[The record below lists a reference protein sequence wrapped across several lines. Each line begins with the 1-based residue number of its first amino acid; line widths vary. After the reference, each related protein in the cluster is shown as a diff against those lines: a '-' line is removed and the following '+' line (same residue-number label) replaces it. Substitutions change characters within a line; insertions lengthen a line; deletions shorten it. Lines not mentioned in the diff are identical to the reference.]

1 MASNFRLVA
10 YLFSPVNKAK
20 IFFCSLQP
28 NYKINNINMNLL
40 SVEGL
45 SKSYGEKQLFKD
57 LSFGIAQGEKVAL
70 VARNGTG
77 KSTLLRILCSK
88 DTAEEGRVVFRKD
101 LRISFLDQN
110 PVFDEELSI
119 IDAVLLAEN
128 EITLAIKRY
137 EKIIDAQTDE
147 MDAQQSKELEQAMAQ
162 MDNTNAWAYEVRVK
176 QVLDKLGLIKL
187 NQQLKT
193 LSGGQ
198 KKRVALAKVLIEEP
212 DLLIMDEPTNH
223 LDVDM
228 IEWLEEYLENKDL
241 SLFLV
246 THDRYFLDNVCNKI
260 IELDNQKLF
269 TYQGNY
275 SYFLEKKSE
284 REFNA
289 AREVDKAQNLMRK
302 ELEWI
307 RRMPKARGT
316 KSKSRV
322 DAFYDLKEKA
332 TEKRQINDMELNV
345 KMSRIGGK
353 VIEMK
358 KVYKSYDDFKI
369 LKGFD
374 YTFKTGERIG
384 IVGKNGIGK
393 TTFLNLITGKE
404 EPDSGKINVGET
416 IVFGYY
422 SQAGLTLKEDKR
434 VIEVVKD
441 NIAEVIS
448 LGDGSKVSASQF
460 LTLFQFPPEM
470 QYTYVS
476 KLSGGEKRRLFLLTV
491 LVKNPNFLILDEP
504 TNDLDLLT
512 LQTLEEFLIH
522 FKGCLVVVS
531 HDRYFM
537 DKLVDHLFVF
547 EGDGEVKDFSGNY
560 REWREQ
566 VTEDELALKKK
577 QKQLLSDQKNEKN
590 VEESNSTPANQS
602 KLKKKSF
609 KEKYEFEQLQNEIAH
624 LEKEKQDLNEK
635 LAASKGSHDEII
647 DWSRRIG
654 EVISAIDEKELRWL
668 ALSEMPE

>member
-1 MASNFRLVA
+1 LPTF
-10 YLFSPVNKAK
+10 
-20 IFFCSLQP
+20 IP
-28 NYKINNINMNLL
+28 NYFMNLL
-40 SVEGL
+40 SIENL

-57 LSFGIAQGEKVAL
+57 LTFGISQGEKVAL

-77 KSTLLRILCSK
+77 KSTLLRILCNK
-88 DTAEEGRVVFRKD
+88 DNADSGRVVFRKD

-110 PVFDEELSI
+110 PEFNEELSI
-119 IDAVLLAEN
+119 IDAVLLSEN
-128 EITLAIKRY
+128 EITIAIKRY
-137 EKIIDAQTDE
+137 EKLIEEQTDE
-147 MDAQQSKELEQAMAQ
+147 ISAAQSKDLEEAIAM
-162 MDNTNAWAYEVRVK
+162 MDKTNAWAYEVRVK
-176 QVLDKLGLIKL
+176 QVLDKLGLVKL
-187 NQQLKT
+187 SQQLKT

-260 IELDNQKLF
+260 IELDQQKLY

-275 SYFLEKKSE
+275 SYFLEKKAE
-284 REFNA
+284 REFNS

-332 TEKRQINDMELNV
+332 TDRRQIAEMELNV

-358 KVYKSYDDFKI
+358 KVYKSYDDFNI

-404 EPDSGKINVGET
+404 LPDSGKINVGET

-512 LQTLEEFLIH
+512 LQTLEEFLLH

-547 EGDGEVKDFSGNY
+547 EGDGIVKDFTGNY
-560 REWREQ
+560 REWR
-566 VTEDELALKKK
+566 DEVVEEELQLKKK
-577 QKQLLSDQKNEKN
+577 QKQALVNQKNEKQDAVSITIN
-590 VEESNSTPANQS
+590 TTTEKGRKRT
-602 KLKKKSF
+602 F
-609 KEKYEFEQLQNEIAH
+609 KEKYEFEQLQKEIAT
-624 LEKEKQDLNEK
+624 LEKEKQDLDLK
-635 LAASKGSHDEII
+635 LASSAGSHEEILL
-647 DWSRRIG
+647 WSTRIG

-668 ALSEMPE
+668 ALSELIE

>member
-1 MASNFRLVA
+1 
-10 YLFSPVNKAK
+10 
-20 IFFCSLQP
+20 
-28 NYKINNINMNLL
+28 MNLL
-40 SVEGL
+40 SVENL
-45 SKSYGEKQLFKD
+45 NKSYGEKQLFKD
-57 LSFGIAQGEKVAL
+57 LTFGISLGEKVAL
-70 VARNGTG
+70 VARNGSG
-77 KSTLLRILCSK
+77 KSTLLRIMCNK
-88 DTAEEGRVVFRKD
+88 DTADSGKVVFRKD

-110 PVFDEELSI
+110 PEFNEELSI

-128 EITLAIKRY
+128 EITQAIKNY
-137 EKIIDAQTDE
+137 EKIIDIQINE
-147 MDAQQSKELEQAMAQ
+147 FSSQQSKDLENAISQ
-162 MDNTNAWAYEVRVK
+162 MDKTNAWEYEVRVK
-176 QVLDKLGLIKL
+176 QVLAKLGFKKL
-187 NQQLKT
+187 SLPVKK

-260 IELDNQKLF
+260 IELDNQALY

-322 DAFYDLKEKA
+322 DAFYDLKDKA
-332 TEKRQINDMELNV
+332 TEKRQNNDLELNV

-358 KVYKSYDDFKI
+358 KVYKSYDDLKI

-393 TTFLNLITGKE
+393 STFLNLITGKE

-422 SQAGLTLKEDKR
+422 SQSGIDLKDDKR

-441 NIAEVIS
+441 NIAEVIA
-448 LGDGSKVSASQF
+448 LADGSKVSASQF

-470 QYTYVS
+470 QYTFVS

-512 LQTLEEFLIH
+512 LQTLEEFLLH
-522 FKGCLVVVS
+522 FKGCLVIVS

-547 EGDGEVKDFSGNY
+547 EGDGVVKDFNGNY
-560 REWREQ
+560 QEWRAKN
-566 VTEDELALKKK
+566 LASEIAQKKK
-577 QKQLLSDQKNEKN
+577 EKQVLIAQKTEKETEYMQASNTQK
-590 VEESNSTPANQS
+590 VR
-602 KLKKKSF
+602 KKSF
-609 KEKYEFEQLQNEIAH
+609 KEKFEFEQLQAEIIKLEEEKLILDTKLNSGNGNHLEIA
-624 LEKEKQDLNEK
+624 EW
-635 LAASKGSHDEII
+635 SK
-647 DWSRRIG
+647 RIG
-654 EVISAIDEKELRWL
+654 EVITAINEKELRWL
-668 ALSEMPE
+668 TLSELPD

>member
-1 MASNFRLVA
+1 LPTF
-10 YLFSPVNKAK
+10 
-20 IFFCSLQP
+20 IP
-28 NYKINNINMNLL
+28 NYFMNLL
-40 SVEGL
+40 SIENL

-57 LSFGIAQGEKVAL
+57 LTFGISQGEKVAL

-77 KSTLLRILCSK
+77 KSTLLRILCNK
-88 DTAEEGRVVFRKD
+88 DNADSGRVVFRKD

-110 PVFDEELSI
+110 PEFNEELSI
-119 IDAVLLAEN
+119 IDAVLLSEN
-128 EITLAIKRY
+128 EITIAIKRY
-137 EKIIDAQTDE
+137 EKLIEEQTDE
-147 MDAQQSKELEQAMAQ
+147 ISAAQSKDLEEAIAM
-162 MDNTNAWAYEVRVK
+162 MDKTNAWAYEVRVK
-176 QVLDKLGLIKL
+176 QVLDKLGLVKL
-187 NQQLKT
+187 SQQLKT

-260 IELDNQKLF
+260 IELDQQKLY

-275 SYFLEKKSE
+275 SYFLEKKAE
-284 REFNA
+284 REFNS

-332 TEKRQINDMELNV
+332 TDKRQIAEMELNV

-358 KVYKSYDDFKI
+358 KVYKSYDDFNI

-393 TTFLNLITGKE
+393 TTFLNLITGME
-404 EPDSGKINVGET
+404 LPDSGKINVGET

-512 LQTLEEFLIH
+512 LQTLEEFLLH

-547 EGDGEVKDFSGNY
+547 EGDGIVKDFTGNY
-560 REWREQ
+560 REWR
-566 VTEDELALKKK
+566 DEVIEEELQLKKK
-577 QKQLLSDQKNEKN
+577 QKQALVNQKNEKQ
-590 VEESNSTPANQS
+590 ETATSTINTTTE
-602 KLKKKSF
+602 KGRKRTF
-609 KEKYEFEQLQNEIAH
+609 KEKYEFEQLQKEIAS
-624 LEKEKQDLNEK
+624 LEKEKQELDLK
-635 LAASKGSHDEII
+635 LASSAGSHDEILL
-647 DWSRRIG
+647 WSTRIG

-668 ALSEMPE
+668 ALSELIE

>member
-1 MASNFRLVA
+1 MTYLLSSA
-10 YLFSPVNKAK
+10 YEAMN
-20 IFFCSLQP
+20 FFCSLHP
-28 NYKINNINMNLL
+28 NFKINFKKMNLL

-57 LSFGIAQGEKVAL
+57 LTFGIAQGEKVAL

-88 DTAEEGRVVFRKD
+88 DTADIGRVVFRKD

-110 PVFDEELSI
+110 PSFNEELSI

-147 MDAQQSKELEQAMAQ
+147 MDAHQSKELEQAMAQ
-162 MDNTNAWAYEVRVK
+162 MDKTNAWAYEVRVK

-228 IEWLEEYLENKDL
+228 IEWLEEYLESKDL

-307 RRMPKARGT
+307 RKMPKARGT

-358 KVYKSYDDFKI
+358 KVYKSYDVFKI

-422 SQAGLTLKEDKR
+422 SQAGLSLKEDKR

-566 VTEDELALKKK
+566 VTEDELVLKKK
-577 QKQLLSDQKNEKN
+577 QKQLLSDQKNEKIT
-590 VEESNSTPANQS
+590 EESNSSNANQP

-609 KEKYEFEQLQNEIAH
+609 KEKYEFEQLQKEIAN

-635 LAASKGSHDEII
+635 LAASKGSHDEIMT
-647 DWSRRIG
+647 WSQRIG
-654 EVISAIDEKELRWL
+654 ELISTIDEKELRWL

>member
-1 MASNFRLVA
+1 
-10 YLFSPVNKAK
+10 
-20 IFFCSLQP
+20 
-28 NYKINNINMNLL
+28 MNLL
-40 SVEGL
+40 SVENL
-45 SKSYGEKQLFKD
+45 SKSYGEKQLFED
-57 LSFGIAQGEKVAL
+57 LSFGISQGEKVAL

-77 KSTLLRILCSK
+77 KSTLLRILSGK
-88 DTAEEGRVVFRKD
+88 DTADAGNVVFRKD

-110 PVFDEELSI
+110 PEFNEELSI
-119 IDAVLLAEN
+119 IDAVLFAEN
-128 EITLAIKRY
+128 EITMAIKNY
-137 EKIIDAQTDE
+137 EKIIELQSNEMSLAQ
-147 MDAQQSKELEQAMAQ
+147 SNELEMAIAQ
-162 MDNTNAWAYEVRVK
+162 MDKTNAWAYEVRVK
-176 QVLDKLGLIKL
+176 QVLAKLGLTKISQPINK
-187 NQQLKT
+187 

-228 IEWLEEYLENKDL
+228 IEWLEDYLDNKDL

-260 IELDNQKLF
+260 IELDNQTLY

-275 SYFLEKKSE
+275 SYFLEKKAE

-289 AREVDKAQNLMRK
+289 SREIDKAQNLMRK
-302 ELEWI
+302 ELDWI

-316 KSKSRV
+316 KSKSRI
-322 DAFYDLKEKA
+322 DAFYDLKDKA
-332 TEKRQINDMELNV
+332 TEKRQNSDLELNV

-358 KVYKSYDDFKI
+358 KVYKSYDDLKI

-422 SQAGLTLKEDKR
+422 SQSGIDLKGDKR

-448 LGDGSKVSASQF
+448 LADGSKVSASQF

-512 LQTLEEFLIH
+512 LQTLEEFLLH
-522 FKGCLVVVS
+522 FKGCLVIVS

-547 EGDGEVKDFSGNY
+547 EGDGIVKDFSGNY
-560 REWREQ
+560 HEWRLNAIQNEIELKRKEKQ
-566 VTEDELALKKK
+566 ALTE
-577 QKQLLSDQKNEKN
+577 QKNSKEKGAIQTDGN
-590 VEESNSTPANQS
+590 DKV
-602 KLKKKSF
+602 KKKSF
-609 KEKYEFEQLQNEIAH
+609 KEKFEFENLQKEIEE
-624 LEKEKQDLNEK
+624 LEKEKIALEEK
-635 LAASKGSHDEII
+635 LNDGIGNHQEILT
-647 DWSRRIG
+647 WSNRIG
-654 EVISAIDEKELRWL
+654 DLVNLINEKELRWL
-668 ALSEMPE
+668 TLSELPD

>member
-1 MASNFRLVA
+1 
-10 YLFSPVNKAK
+10 
-20 IFFCSLQP
+20 
-28 NYKINNINMNLL
+28 MNLL

-404 EPDSGKINVGET
+404 DPDSGKINVGET

-566 VTEDELALKKK
+566 VTEYELALKKK

-590 VEESNSTPANQS
+590 VEEINSTPANQS

>member
-1 MASNFRLVA
+1 
-10 YLFSPVNKAK
+10 
-20 IFFCSLQP
+20 
-28 NYKINNINMNLL
+28 MNLL
-40 SVEGL
+40 SIENL
-45 SKSYGEKQLFKD
+45 SKSYGEKQLFQN
-57 LSFGIAQGEKVAL
+57 LTFGINQGEKVAL
-70 VARNGTG
+70 VARNGSG
-77 KSTLLRILCSK
+77 KSTLLRIITGT
-88 DTAEEGRVVFRKD
+88 DTSDDGKVIFRRD
-101 LRISFLDQN
+101 LRVSFLDQN
-110 PVFDEELSI
+110 PSFNEELSI
-119 IDAVLLAEN
+119 IDTVLMAEN
-128 EITLAIKRY
+128 EITKAIKQY
-137 EKIIDAQTDE
+137 EKIIDIPTDE
-147 MDAQQSKELEQAMAQ
+147 LNSKQAEELEQALAQ
-162 MDNTNAWAYEVRVK
+162 MDKTNAWAYEIRVK
-176 QVLDKLGLIKL
+176 QVLAKLGLVKITMPVK
-187 NQQLKT
+187 K

-241 SLFLV
+241 SLLLV

-260 IELDNQKLF
+260 IELDQQTLY

-289 AREVDKAQNLMRK
+289 AREIDKAKNLMRK

-316 KSKSRV
+316 KSKSRI
-322 DAFYDLKEKA
+322 DAFYDLKDKA
-332 TEKRQINDMELNV
+332 TDKKQHADLELNV

-358 KVYKSYDDFKI
+358 KVYKAYDDLKI
-369 LKGFD
+369 LNGFD

-393 TTFLNLITGKE
+393 STFLNLISGKE
-404 EPDSGKINVGET
+404 QPDSGKINVGET

-422 SQAGLTLKEDKR
+422 SQAGIELKEDKR
-434 VIEVVKD
+434 VIEVVKE

-448 LGDGSKVSASQF
+448 LADGSKVSASQF

-470 QYTYVS
+470 QYTFVS
-476 KLSGGEKRRLFLLTV
+476 KLSGGERRRLFLLTV

-512 LQTLEEFLIH
+512 LQTLEEFLMN
-522 FKGCLVVVS
+522 FKGCLVIVS

-560 REWREQ
+560 QDWRAKVMADEQ
-566 VTEDELALKKK
+566 ELKKK
-577 QKQLLSDQKNEKN
+577 EKQLTAEKNTENIAAAEADTQKNKI
-590 VEESNSTPANQS
+590 
-602 KLKKKSF
+602 KKKSF
-609 KEKYEFEQLQNEIAH
+609 KEKFEFEQLQHVIAALETEKVQLSEQLSSGAGTHAEIA
-624 LEKEKQDLNEK
+624 K
-635 LAASKGSHDEII
+635 
-647 DWSRRIG
+647 WSQRIG
-654 EVISAIDEKELRWL
+654 QIVEELNEKELRWL
-668 ALSEMPE
+668 MLSELPD

>member
-1 MASNFRLVA
+1 
-10 YLFSPVNKAK
+10 
-20 IFFCSLQP
+20 
-28 NYKINNINMNLL
+28 MNLL
-40 SVEGL
+40 SIENL
-45 SKSYGEKQLFKD
+45 SKSYGEKQLFQN
-57 LSFGIAQGEKVAL
+57 LTFGINQGEKVAL
-70 VARNGTG
+70 VARNGSG
-77 KSTLLRILCSK
+77 KSTLLRIITGT
-88 DTAEEGRVVFRKD
+88 DTSDDGKVIFRRD
-101 LRISFLDQN
+101 LRVSFLDQN
-110 PVFDEELSI
+110 PSFNEELSI
-119 IDAVLLAEN
+119 IDTVLMAEN
-128 EITLAIKRY
+128 EITKAIKQY
-137 EKIIDAQTDE
+137 EKIIDIPTDE
-147 MDAQQSKELEQAMAQ
+147 LNSKQAEELEQALAQ
-162 MDNTNAWAYEVRVK
+162 MDKTNAWAYEIRVK
-176 QVLDKLGLIKL
+176 QVLAKLGLVKITMPVK
-187 NQQLKT
+187 K

-241 SLFLV
+241 SLLLV

-260 IELDNQKLF
+260 IELDQQTLY

-289 AREVDKAQNLMRK
+289 AREIDKAKNLMRK

-316 KSKSRV
+316 KSKSRI
-322 DAFYDLKEKA
+322 DAFYDLKDKA
-332 TEKRQINDMELNV
+332 TDKKQHADLELNV

-358 KVYKSYDDFKI
+358 KVYKAYDDLKI

-393 TTFLNLITGKE
+393 STFLNLISGKE
-404 EPDSGKINVGET
+404 QPDSGKINVGET

-422 SQAGLTLKEDKR
+422 SQAGIELKEDKR
-434 VIEVVKD
+434 VIEVVKE

-448 LGDGSKVSASQF
+448 LADGSKVSASQF

-470 QYTYVS
+470 QYTFVS
-476 KLSGGEKRRLFLLTV
+476 KLSGGERRRLFLLTV

-512 LQTLEEFLIH
+512 LQTLEEFLMN
-522 FKGCLVVVS
+522 FKGCLVIVS

-560 REWREQ
+560 QDWRAKVMADEQ
-566 VTEDELALKKK
+566 ELKKK
-577 QKQLLSDQKNEKN
+577 EKQLTAEKNTENIAAAEADTQKNKI
-590 VEESNSTPANQS
+590 
-602 KLKKKSF
+602 KKKSF
-609 KEKYEFEQLQNEIAH
+609 KEKFEFEQLQHVIAALETEKVQLSEQLSSGAGTHAEIA
-624 LEKEKQDLNEK
+624 K
-635 LAASKGSHDEII
+635 
-647 DWSRRIG
+647 WSERIG
-654 EVISAIDEKELRWL
+654 QIVEELNEKELRWL
-668 ALSEMPE
+668 MLSELPD

>member
-1 MASNFRLVA
+1 V
-10 YLFSPVNKAK
+10 PVKK
-20 IFFCSLQP
+20 
-28 NYKINNINMNLL
+28 
-40 SVEGL
+40 
-45 SKSYGEKQLFKD
+45 
-57 LSFGIAQGEKVAL
+57 
-70 VARNGTG
+70 
-77 KSTLLRILCSK
+77 
-88 DTAEEGRVVFRKD
+88 
-101 LRISFLDQN
+101 
-110 PVFDEELSI
+110 
-119 IDAVLLAEN
+119 
-128 EITLAIKRY
+128 
-137 EKIIDAQTDE
+137 
-147 MDAQQSKELEQAMAQ
+147 
-162 MDNTNAWAYEVRVK
+162 
-176 QVLDKLGLIKL
+176 
-187 NQQLKT
+187 

-241 SLFLV
+241 SLLLV

-260 IELDNQKLF
+260 IELDQQTLY

-289 AREVDKAQNLMRK
+289 AREIDKAKNLMRK

-316 KSKSRV
+316 KSKSRI
-322 DAFYDLKEKA
+322 DAFYDLKDKA
-332 TEKRQINDMELNV
+332 TDKKQHADLELNV

-358 KVYKSYDDFKI
+358 KVYKAYDDLKI

-393 TTFLNLITGKE
+393 STFLNLISGKE
-404 EPDSGKINVGET
+404 QPDSGKINVGET

-422 SQAGLTLKEDKR
+422 SQAGIELKEDKR
-434 VIEVVKD
+434 VIEVVKE

-448 LGDGSKVSASQF
+448 LADGSKVSASQF

-470 QYTYVS
+470 QYTFVS
-476 KLSGGEKRRLFLLTV
+476 KLSGGERRRLFLLTV

-512 LQTLEEFLIH
+512 LQTLEEFLMN
-522 FKGCLVVVS
+522 FKGCLVIVS

-560 REWREQ
+560 QDWRAKVMADEQ
-566 VTEDELALKKK
+566 ELKKK
-577 QKQLLSDQKNEKN
+577 EKQLTAEKNTENIAAAEADTQKNKI
-590 VEESNSTPANQS
+590 
-602 KLKKKSF
+602 KKKSF
-609 KEKYEFEQLQNEIAH
+609 KEKFEFEQLQHVIAALETEKVQLSEQLSSGAGTHAEIA
-624 LEKEKQDLNEK
+624 K
-635 LAASKGSHDEII
+635 
-647 DWSRRIG
+647 WSERIG
-654 EVISAIDEKELRWL
+654 QIVEELNEKELRWL
-668 ALSEMPE
+668 MLSELPD

>member
-1 MASNFRLVA
+1 
-10 YLFSPVNKAK
+10 
-20 IFFCSLQP
+20 
-28 NYKINNINMNLL
+28 MNLL
-40 SVEGL
+40 SVENLG
-45 SKSYGEKQLFKD
+45 KNYGEKDLFKG
-57 LSFGIAQGEKVAL
+57 LTFGISQGDKVAL

-77 KSTLLRILCSK
+77 KSTLLRILSSK
-88 DTAEEGRVVFRKD
+88 DTADSGRVTFRKD
-101 LRISFLDQN
+101 LRVSFLDQN
-110 PVFDEELSI
+110 PQFDEELTVL
-119 IDAVLLAEN
+119 DAVLQAEN
-128 EITLAIKRY
+128 EITKAIKQY
-137 EKIIDAQTDE
+137 ERCIENQSDE
-147 MDAQQSKELEQAMAQ
+147 WLPEHSKELENAMAA
-162 MDNTNAWAYEVRVK
+162 MDNTNAWEYEVRVK
-176 QVLDKLGLIKL
+176 QVLEKLSLLKL
-187 NQQLKT
+187 NQPIHS

-228 IEWLEEYLENKDL
+228 IEWLEEYLESKDL
-241 SLFLV
+241 TLLLV

-260 IELDNQKLF
+260 VELDGGQLY

-275 SYFLEKKSE
+275 SYFIEKKAE
-284 REFNA
+284 REFNS

-322 DAFYDLKEKA
+322 DAFYDLKDKA
-332 TEKRQINDMELNV
+332 TGKQQDKEMELNV

-358 KVYKSYDDFKI
+358 KVYKSYDDFPI

-384 IVGKNGIGK
+384 VVGKNGVGK
-393 TTFLNLITGKE
+393 STFLNMITGKE

-422 SQAGLTLKEDKR
+422 SQAGMNLKDDKR

-441 NIAEVIS
+441 NIADVIALS
-448 LGDGSKVSASQF
+448 DGSKVSASQF

-512 LQTLEEFLIH
+512 LQTLEEFLLH
-522 FKGCLVVVS
+522 FKGCLLIVS

-547 EGDGEVKDFSGNY
+547 EGEGEVKDFSGNY
-560 REWREQ
+560 RDWRISVEEKEQ
-566 VTEDELALKKK
+566 LAKKQQKGLQAEKKNALEQAPVIAITED
-577 QKQLLSDQKNEKN
+577 
-590 VEESNSTPANQS
+590 V

-609 KEKYEFEQLQNEIAH
+609 KEKFEFDTLKKDIEQLSKERSDLNVK
-624 LEKEKQDLNEK
+624 LEK
-635 LAASKGSHDEII
+635 GSENHDELMT
-647 DWSRRIG
+647 WSNRIG
-654 EVISAIDEKELRWL
+654 EVISLLDEKEMRWL
-668 ALSEMPE
+668 ELSEMPE

>member
-1 MASNFRLVA
+1 
-10 YLFSPVNKAK
+10 
-20 IFFCSLQP
+20 
-28 NYKINNINMNLL
+28 MNLL

-566 VTEDELALKKK
+566 VAEDELALKKK

-590 VEESNSTPANQS
+590 VEESNSTTANQS

-635 LAASKGSHDEII
+635 LAASNGTHDEII

>member
-1 MASNFRLVA
+1 
-10 YLFSPVNKAK
+10 
-20 IFFCSLQP
+20 
-28 NYKINNINMNLL
+28 MNLL
-40 SVEGL
+40 SVENL

-57 LSFGIAQGEKVAL
+57 LTFGIAQGEKVAL

-77 KSTLLRILCSK
+77 KSTLLRILSSK
-88 DTAEEGRVVFRKD
+88 DNADSGRVVFRRD

-110 PVFDEELSI
+110 PIFDEELSI

-128 EITLAIKRY
+128 EITLAIKKY
-137 EKIIDAQTDE
+137 EKIIAAQTDE
-147 MDAQQSKELEQAMAQ
+147 MDAAQSKELEDALAL
-162 MDNTNAWAYEVRVK
+162 MDKTNAWAYEVRVK

-260 IELDNQKLF
+260 IELDSQKLY
-269 TYQGNY
+269 TYEGNY

-284 REFNA
+284 REFNS

-322 DAFYDLKEKA
+322 DAFYDLKDKA

-358 KVYKSYDDFKI
+358 KVYKAYDDFDI

-404 EPDSGKINVGET
+404 VPDSGKINVGET

-512 LQTLEEFLIH
+512 LQTLEDFLIH

-547 EGDGEVKDFSGNY
+547 EGEGIVKDFSGNY
-560 REWREQ
+560 RDWREQ
-566 VTEDELALKKK
+566 VAEDELELKKK
-577 QKQLLSDQKNEKN
+577 QKQLLAEQKYEKQA
-590 VEESNSTPANQS
+590 EPSSLAADSAS
-602 KLKKKSF
+602 KNKKKSF
-609 KEKYEFEQLQNEIAH
+609 KEKYEFEQLQKEIAS
-624 LEKEKQDLNEK
+624 LESEKKELNQK
-635 LAASKGSHDEII
+635 LALALGSHDEILI
-647 DWSRRIG
+647 WSKRIG
-654 EVISAIDEKELRWL
+654 EVIEAMDEKELRWL
-668 ALSEMPE
+668 TLSELPE

>member
-1 MASNFRLVA
+1 
-10 YLFSPVNKAK
+10 
-20 IFFCSLQP
+20 
-28 NYKINNINMNLL
+28 MNLL
-40 SVEGL
+40 SIENL

-57 LSFGIAQGEKVAL
+57 LTFGISQGEKVAL

-77 KSTLLRILCSK
+77 KSTLLRILCNK
-88 DTAEEGRVVFRKD
+88 DNADSGRVVFRKD

-110 PVFDEELSI
+110 PEFNEELSI
-119 IDAVLLAEN
+119 IDAVLLSEN
-128 EITLAIKRY
+128 EITIAIKRY
-137 EKIIDAQTDE
+137 EKLIEEQTDE
-147 MDAQQSKELEQAMAQ
+147 ISAAQSKDLEEAIAM
-162 MDNTNAWAYEVRVK
+162 MDKTNAWAYEVRVK
-176 QVLDKLGLIKL
+176 QVLDKLGLVKL
-187 NQQLKT
+187 SQQLKT

-260 IELDNQKLF
+260 IELDQQKLY

-275 SYFLEKKSE
+275 SYFLEKKAE
-284 REFNA
+284 REFNS

-332 TEKRQINDMELNV
+332 TDKRQIAEMELNV

-358 KVYKSYDDFKI
+358 KVYKSYDDFNI

-404 EPDSGKINVGET
+404 LPDSGKINVGET

-512 LQTLEEFLIH
+512 LQTLEEFLLH

-547 EGDGEVKDFSGNY
+547 EGDGIVKDFTGNY
-560 REWREQ
+560 REWR
-566 VTEDELALKKK
+566 DEVVEEELQLKKK
-577 QKQLLSDQKNEKN
+577 QKQALVNQKNEKQDAVSITIN
-590 VEESNSTPANQS
+590 TTTEKGRKRT
-602 KLKKKSF
+602 F
-609 KEKYEFEQLQNEIAH
+609 KEKYEFEQLQKEIAT
-624 LEKEKQDLNEK
+624 LEKEKQDLDLK
-635 LAASKGSHDEII
+635 LASSEGSHEEILL
-647 DWSRRIG
+647 WSTRIG

-668 ALSEMPE
+668 ALSELIE

>member
-1 MASNFRLVA
+1 MLIQKS
-10 YLFSPVNKAK
+10 
-20 IFFCSLQP
+20 IFT
-28 NYKINNINMNLL
+28 IMNLL
-40 SVEGL
+40 SVENL

-57 LSFGIAQGEKVAL
+57 LTFGISQGEKVAL

-77 KSTLLRILCSK
+77 KSTLLRILCNK
-88 DTAEEGRVVFRKD
+88 DNADSGRVVFRKD

-110 PVFDEELSI
+110 PEFDEELSI
-119 IDAVLLAEN
+119 IDTVLLAEN
-128 EITLAIKRY
+128 EITLAIKNY
-137 EKIIDAQTDE
+137 EKIIDGQTDD
-147 MDAQQSKELEQAMAQ
+147 MSLSQSKELEAAIAM
-162 MDNTNAWAYEVRVK
+162 MDKTNAWAYEVRVK

-187 NQQLKT
+187 SQKIKT

-260 IELDNQKLF
+260 IELDQQKLY

-284 REFNA
+284 REFNT

-316 KSKSRV
+316 KSKSRI
-322 DAFYDLKEKA
+322 DAFYDLKDKA
-332 TEKRQINDMELNV
+332 TEKKQINDMELNV

-422 SQAGLTLKEDKR
+422 SQAGLNLIEDKR

-547 EGDGEVKDFSGNY
+547 EGNGEVKDFTGNY
-560 REWREQ
+560 RDWRDQ
-566 VTEDELALKKK
+566 VTEEEMELKKK
-577 QKQLLSDQKNEKN
+577 QKQLIADQKIDKQMD
-590 VEESNSTPANQS
+590 ANQLKNAPVE

-609 KEKYEFEQLQNEIAH
+609 KEKYEFEQLQQEIAK
-624 LEKEKQDLNEK
+624 LEIEKRELNEK
-635 LAASKGSHDEII
+635 LAAATGKHEEIVAWSK
-647 DWSRRIG
+647 RIG
-654 EVISAIDEKELRWL
+654 EVIQAIDEKELRWL
-668 ALSEMPE
+668 ALSELPE

>member
-1 MASNFRLVA
+1 
-10 YLFSPVNKAK
+10 
-20 IFFCSLQP
+20 
-28 NYKINNINMNLL
+28 MNLL

-110 PVFDEELSI
+110 PVFDEEQSI

-404 EPDSGKINVGET
+404 DPDSGKINVGET

-590 VEESNSTPANQS
+590 VEEINSTPANQS

>member
-1 MASNFRLVA
+1 
-10 YLFSPVNKAK
+10 
-20 IFFCSLQP
+20 
-28 NYKINNINMNLL
+28 MNLL
-40 SVEGL
+40 SVENL

-57 LSFGIAQGEKVAL
+57 LTFGIAQGEKVAL

-77 KSTLLRILCSK
+77 KSTLLRILCGK
-88 DTAEEGRVVFRKD
+88 DNADDGRIVFRKD

-110 PVFDEELSI
+110 PAFNEELTI
-119 IDAVLLAEN
+119 LDAVLNSEN
-128 EITLAIKRY
+128 EITIAIKMY
-137 EKIIDAQTDE
+137 EKVLAS
-147 MDAQQSKELEQAMAQ
+147 QSETMNDTQAKELELAIAQ
-162 MDNTNAWAYEVRVK
+162 MDKTNAWAYELRVK

-187 NQQLKT
+187 NQQIKT

-198 KKRVALAKVLIEEP
+198 KKRVALAQVLIEEP

-228 IEWLEEYLENKDL
+228 IEWLEEYLDNKDL

-260 IELDNQKLF
+260 IELDQQKLY
-269 TYQGNY
+269 TYLGNY
-275 SYFLEKKSE
+275 SYFLEKKAE

-332 TEKRQINDMELNV
+332 TEKRQMNDMELNV

-393 TTFLNLITGKE
+393 TTFLNLIAE
-404 EPDSGKINVGET
+404 IEQPDSGKINIGET

-422 SQAGLTLKEDKR
+422 SQAGLILKEDKR
-434 VIEVVKD
+434 VIEVVKE

-448 LGDGSKVSASQF
+448 LGDGSKVTASQF
-460 LTLFQFPPEM
+460 LTLFQFPPDM

-512 LQTLEEFLIH
+512 LQTLEEFLLH

-547 EGDGEVKDFSGNY
+547 EGDGVVKDFSGNY

-566 VTEDELALKKK
+566 VLEDEMELKKK
-577 QKQLLSDQKNEKN
+577 QKQALEQQKLQEKPTTEEVNNN
-590 VEESNSTPANQS
+590 VVN
-602 KLKKKSF
+602 KLRKKSF
-609 KEKYEFEQLQNEIAH
+609 KEKYEFEQLQSEIAN
-624 LEKEKQDLNEK
+624 LEKEKVELTDK
-635 LAASKGSHDEII
+635 LAAGGGSHEDILN
-647 DWSRRIG
+647 WSKRIG
-654 EVISAIDEKELRWL
+654 ELVDLIDEKELRWL
-668 ALSEMPE
+668 ALSELPE

>member
-1 MASNFRLVA
+1 LPTF
-10 YLFSPVNKAK
+10 
-20 IFFCSLQP
+20 IP
-28 NYKINNINMNLL
+28 NYFMNLL
-40 SVEGL
+40 SIENL

-57 LSFGIAQGEKVAL
+57 LTFGISQGEKVAL

-77 KSTLLRILCSK
+77 KSTLLRILCNK
-88 DTAEEGRVVFRKD
+88 DNADSGRVVFRKD

-110 PVFDEELSI
+110 PEFNEELSI
-119 IDAVLLAEN
+119 IDAVLLSEN
-128 EITLAIKRY
+128 EITIAIKRY
-137 EKIIDAQTDE
+137 EKLIEEQTDE
-147 MDAQQSKELEQAMAQ
+147 ISAAQSKDLEEAIAM
-162 MDNTNAWAYEVRVK
+162 MDKTNAWAYEVRVK
-176 QVLDKLGLIKL
+176 QVLDKLGLVKL
-187 NQQLKT
+187 SQQLKT

-260 IELDNQKLF
+260 IELDQQKLY

-275 SYFLEKKSE
+275 SYFLEKKAE
-284 REFNA
+284 REFNS

-332 TEKRQINDMELNV
+332 TDKRQIAEMELNV

-358 KVYKSYDDFKI
+358 KVYKSYDDFNI

-404 EPDSGKINVGET
+404 LPDSGKINVGET

-512 LQTLEEFLIH
+512 LQTLEEFLLH

-547 EGDGEVKDFSGNY
+547 EGDGIVKDFTGNY
-560 REWREQ
+560 REWR
-566 VTEDELALKKK
+566 DEVVEEELQLKKK
-577 QKQLLSDQKNEKN
+577 QKQALVNQKNEKQDAVSIN
-590 VEESNSTPANQS
+590 N
-602 KLKKKSF
+602 
-609 KEKYEFEQLQNEIAH
+609 KYHHRE
-624 LEKEKQDLNEK
+624 
-635 LAASKGSHDEII
+635 
-647 DWSRRIG
+647 R
-654 EVISAIDEKELRWL
+654 
-668 ALSEMPE
+668 

>member
-1 MASNFRLVA
+1 
-10 YLFSPVNKAK
+10 
-20 IFFCSLQP
+20 
-28 NYKINNINMNLL
+28 MNLL

-77 KSTLLRILCSK
+77 KSTLLRILCNK

-110 PVFDEELSI
+110 PVFNEELSI

-590 VEESNSTPANQS
+590 VEESNSTAANQS

-635 LAASKGSHDEII
+635 LAASNGTHDEII

>member
-1 MASNFRLVA
+1 
-10 YLFSPVNKAK
+10 
-20 IFFCSLQP
+20 
-28 NYKINNINMNLL
+28 MNLL

-57 LSFGIAQGEKVAL
+57 LTFGIAQGEKVAL

-88 DTAEEGRVVFRKD
+88 DTADIGRVVFRKD

-110 PVFDEELSI
+110 PSFNEELSI

-137 EKIIDAQTDE
+137 EKVIDEQTDE
-147 MDAQQSKELEQAMAQ
+147 MDEAQSKELEQAMAQ
-162 MDNTNAWAYEVRVK
+162 MDKTNAWAYEVRVK

-260 IELDNQKLF
+260 IELDNQKLY

-284 REFNA
+284 REFNS

-577 QKQLLSDQKNEKN
+577 QKQLLSDQKNEKLT
-590 VEESNSTPANQS
+590 EESNSINSNQA

-609 KEKYEFEQLQNEIAH
+609 KEKYEFEQLQIEIAN

-635 LAASKGSHDEII
+635 LAASNGSHEEIMA
-647 DWSRRIG
+647 WSKRIG
-654 EVISAIDEKELRWL
+654 EVALAIDEKELRWL

>member
-28 NYKINNINMNLL
+28 NYKINYINMNLL

-110 PVFDEELSI
+110 PVFNEELSI

-198 KKRVALAKVLIEEP
+198 KKIVALAKVLIEEP

-404 EPDSGKINVGET
+404 DPDSGKINVGET

-460 LTLFQFPPEM
+460 LTLFQ
-470 QYTYVS
+470 S
-476 KLSGGEKRRLFLLTV
+476 
-491 LVKNPNFLILDEP
+491 
-504 TNDLDLLT
+504 
-512 LQTLEEFLIH
+512 
-522 FKGCLVVVS
+522 
-531 HDRYFM
+531 
-537 DKLVDHLFVF
+537 
-547 EGDGEVKDFSGNY
+547 
-560 REWREQ
+560 
-566 VTEDELALKKK
+566 
-577 QKQLLSDQKNEKN
+577 
-590 VEESNSTPANQS
+590 
-602 KLKKKSF
+602 
-609 KEKYEFEQLQNEIAH
+609 
-624 LEKEKQDLNEK
+624 
-635 LAASKGSHDEII
+635 
-647 DWSRRIG
+647 
-654 EVISAIDEKELRWL
+654 
-668 ALSEMPE
+668 

>member
-1 MASNFRLVA
+1 MPTFISNYF
-10 YLFSPVNKAK
+10 
-20 IFFCSLQP
+20 
-28 NYKINNINMNLL
+28 MNLL
-40 SVEGL
+40 SIENL

-57 LSFGIAQGEKVAL
+57 LTFGISQGEKVAL

-77 KSTLLRILCSK
+77 KSTLLRILCNK
-88 DTAEEGRVVFRKD
+88 DNADSGRVVFRKD

-110 PVFDEELSI
+110 PEFNEELSI
-119 IDAVLLAEN
+119 IDAVLLSEN
-128 EITLAIKRY
+128 EITIAIKRY
-137 EKIIDAQTDE
+137 EKLIEEQTDE
-147 MDAQQSKELEQAMAQ
+147 ISAAQSKDLEEAIAM
-162 MDNTNAWAYEVRVK
+162 MDKTNAWAYEVRVK
-176 QVLDKLGLIKL
+176 QVLDKLGLVKL
-187 NQQLKT
+187 SQQLKT

-260 IELDNQKLF
+260 IELDQQKLY

-275 SYFLEKKSE
+275 SYFLEKKAE
-284 REFNA
+284 REFNS

-332 TEKRQINDMELNV
+332 TDKRQIAEMELNV

-358 KVYKSYDDFKI
+358 KVYKSYDDFNI

-393 TTFLNLITGKE
+393 TTFLNLITGME
-404 EPDSGKINVGET
+404 LPDSGKINVGET

-512 LQTLEEFLIH
+512 LQTLEEFLLH

-547 EGDGEVKDFSGNY
+547 EGDGIVKDFTGNY
-560 REWREQ
+560 REWR
-566 VTEDELALKKK
+566 DEVIEEELQLKKK
-577 QKQLLSDQKNEKN
+577 QKQALVNQKNEKQ
-590 VEESNSTPANQS
+590 ETATSTINTTTE
-602 KLKKKSF
+602 KGRKRTF
-609 KEKYEFEQLQNEIAH
+609 KEKYEFEQLQKEIAS
-624 LEKEKQDLNEK
+624 LEKEKQELDLK
-635 LAASKGSHDEII
+635 LASSAGSHDEILL
-647 DWSRRIG
+647 WSTRIG

-668 ALSEMPE
+668 ALSELIE

>member
-1 MASNFRLVA
+1 
-10 YLFSPVNKAK
+10 
-20 IFFCSLQP
+20 
-28 NYKINNINMNLL
+28 MNLL
-40 SVEGL
+40 SVENL

-57 LSFGIAQGEKVAL
+57 LTFGIAQGEKVAL

-77 KSTLLRILCSK
+77 KSTLLRILSSK
-88 DTAEEGRVVFRKD
+88 DNADSGRVVFRRD

-128 EITLAIKRY
+128 EITLAIKKY
-137 EKIIDAQTDE
+137 EKIIAAQTDE
-147 MDAQQSKELEQAMAQ
+147 MDAAQSKELEDALAL
-162 MDNTNAWAYEVRVK
+162 MDKTNAWAYEVRVK

-260 IELDNQKLF
+260 IELDSQKLY
-269 TYQGNY
+269 TYEGNY

-284 REFNA
+284 REFNS

-322 DAFYDLKEKA
+322 DAFYDLKDKA

-358 KVYKSYDDFKI
+358 KVYKAYDDFDI

-404 EPDSGKINVGET
+404 VPDSGKINVGET

-512 LQTLEEFLIH
+512 LQTLEDFLIH

-547 EGDGEVKDFSGNY
+547 EGEGIVKDFSGNY
-560 REWREQ
+560 RDWREQ
-566 VTEDELALKKK
+566 VAEDELELKKK
-577 QKQLLSDQKNEKN
+577 QKQLLAEQKYEKQA
-590 VEESNSTPANQS
+590 EPSSLAADSAS
-602 KLKKKSF
+602 KNKKKSF
-609 KEKYEFEQLQNEIAH
+609 KEKYEFEQLQKEIAS
-624 LEKEKQDLNEK
+624 LESEKKELNQK
-635 LAASKGSHDEII
+635 LALALGSHDEILK
-647 DWSRRIG
+647 WSKRIG
-654 EVISAIDEKELRWL
+654 EVIEAMDEKELRWL
-668 ALSEMPE
+668 TLSELPE

>member
-1 MASNFRLVA
+1 
-10 YLFSPVNKAK
+10 
-20 IFFCSLQP
+20 
-28 NYKINNINMNLL
+28 MNLL
-40 SVEGL
+40 SIENL
-45 SKSYGEKQLFKD
+45 SKSYGEKQLFQN
-57 LSFGIAQGEKVAL
+57 LTFGINQGEKVAL
-70 VARNGTG
+70 VARNGSG
-77 KSTLLRILCSK
+77 KSTLLRIITGT
-88 DTAEEGRVVFRKD
+88 DTSDDGKVIFRRD
-101 LRISFLDQN
+101 LRVSFLDQN
-110 PVFDEELSI
+110 PSFNEELSI
-119 IDAVLLAEN
+119 IDTVLMAEN
-128 EITLAIKRY
+128 EITKAIKQY
-137 EKIIDAQTDE
+137 EKIIDIPTDE
-147 MDAQQSKELEQAMAQ
+147 LNSKQAEELEQALAQ
-162 MDNTNAWAYEVRVK
+162 MDKTNAWAYEIRVK
-176 QVLDKLGLIKL
+176 QVLAKLGLVKITVPVK
-187 NQQLKT
+187 K

-198 KKRVALAKVLIEEP
+198 KKRVALAKVLIEDP

-241 SLFLV
+241 SLLLV

-260 IELDNQKLF
+260 IELDQQTLY

-289 AREVDKAQNLMRK
+289 AREIDKAKNLMRK

-316 KSKSRV
+316 KSKSRI
-322 DAFYDLKEKA
+322 DAFYDLKDKA
-332 TEKRQINDMELNV
+332 TDKKQHADLELNV

-358 KVYKSYDDFKI
+358 KVYKAYDDLKI

-393 TTFLNLITGKE
+393 STFLNLISGKE
-404 EPDSGKINVGET
+404 QPDSGKINVGET

-422 SQAGLTLKEDKR
+422 SQAGIELKEDKR
-434 VIEVVKD
+434 VIEVVKE

-448 LGDGSKVSASQF
+448 LADGSKVSASQF

-470 QYTYVS
+470 QYTFVS
-476 KLSGGEKRRLFLLTV
+476 KLSGGERRRLFLLTV

-512 LQTLEEFLIH
+512 LQTLEEFLMN
-522 FKGCLVVVS
+522 FKGCLVIVS

-560 REWREQ
+560 QDWRAKVMADEQ
-566 VTEDELALKKK
+566 ELKKK
-577 QKQLLSDQKNEKN
+577 EKQLTAEKNTENIAAAEADTQKNKI
-590 VEESNSTPANQS
+590 
-602 KLKKKSF
+602 KKKSF
-609 KEKYEFEQLQNEIAH
+609 KEKFEFEQLQHVIAALETEKVQLSEQLSSGAGTHAEIA
-624 LEKEKQDLNEK
+624 K
-635 LAASKGSHDEII
+635 
-647 DWSRRIG
+647 WSERIG
-654 EVISAIDEKELRWL
+654 QIVEELNEKELRWL
-668 ALSEMPE
+668 MLSELPD

>member
-1 MASNFRLVA
+1 
-10 YLFSPVNKAK
+10 
-20 IFFCSLQP
+20 
-28 NYKINNINMNLL
+28 MNLL

-57 LSFGIAQGEKVAL
+57 LTFGIAQGEKVAL

-77 KSTLLRILCSK
+77 KSTLLRILSSN
-88 DTAEEGRVVFRKD
+88 DTADEGRVVFRKD

-110 PVFDEELSI
+110 PSFDEELSI

-147 MDAQQSKELEQAMAQ
+147 MDAQQSKELEVAIAQ
-162 MDNTNAWAYEVRVK
+162 MDKTNAWAYEVRVK

-228 IEWLEEYLENKDL
+228 IEWLEEYLESKDL

-260 IELDNQKLF
+260 IELDNQKLY

-275 SYFLEKKSE
+275 SYFLEKKAE

-289 AREVDKAQNLMRK
+289 SREVDKAQNLMRK

-332 TEKRQINDMELNV
+332 TEKRNINDMELNV

-358 KVYKSYDDFKI
+358 KVYKSYDDLNI

-393 TTFLNLITGKE
+393 TTFLNLITGLE

-422 SQAGLTLKEDKR
+422 SQSGLNLKEDKR

-470 QYTYVS
+470 QYTFVS

-547 EGDGEVKDFSGNY
+547 EGEGVVKDFSGNY

-566 VTEDELALKKK
+566 VTEDELELKKK
-577 QKQLLSDQKNEKN
+577 QKQLLANQKNEKLS
-590 VEESNSTPANQS
+590 EPALDTNSS

-609 KEKYEFEQLQNEIAH
+609 KEKYEFEQLQSEIAN
-624 LEKEKQDLNEK
+624 LEKEKVELTQK
-635 LAASKGSHDEII
+635 LAESKGTHDEILA
-647 DWSRRIG
+647 WSKRIG

-668 ALSEMPE
+668 ALSELPE

>member
-1 MASNFRLVA
+1 
-10 YLFSPVNKAK
+10 
-20 IFFCSLQP
+20 
-28 NYKINNINMNLL
+28 MNLL

-57 LSFGIAQGEKVAL
+57 LTFGIAQGEKVAL

-88 DTAEEGRVVFRKD
+88 DTADIGRVVFRKD

-110 PVFDEELSI
+110 PIFDEELSI

-128 EITLAIKRY
+128 EITQAIKKY

-147 MDAQQSKELEQAMAQ
+147 MDAMQSKALEAAMAQ
-162 MDNTNAWAYEVRVK
+162 MDKTNAWAYEVRVK

-187 NQQLKT
+187 TQQLKT

-260 IELDNQKLF
+260 IELDNQKLY

-284 REFNA
+284 REFNS

-322 DAFYDLKEKA
+322 EAFYDLKEKA
-332 TEKRQINDMELNV
+332 TEKRQMNDMELNV

-422 SQAGLTLKEDKR
+422 SQAGLNLKEDKR

-470 QYTYVS
+470 QYTFVS

-547 EGDGEVKDFSGNY
+547 EGDGVVKDFSGNY

-577 QKQLLSDQKNEKN
+577 QKQVAADQKNEKQ
-590 VEESNSTPANQS
+590 VEQTNTTANNLTKQ
-602 KLKKKSF
+602 KKKTF
-609 KEKYEFEQLQNEIAH
+609 KEKYEFEQLQSEIAN
-624 LEKEKQDLNEK
+624 LEKEKNELSQK
-635 LAASKGSHDEII
+635 LASSNGTHDEII
-647 DWSRRIG
+647 AWSKRIG
-654 EVISAIDEKELRWL
+654 EVILSIDEKELRWL
-668 ALSEMPE
+668 ALSEMAE

>member
-1 MASNFRLVA
+1 
-10 YLFSPVNKAK
+10 
-20 IFFCSLQP
+20 
-28 NYKINNINMNLL
+28 MNLL
-40 SVEGL
+40 SIENL
-45 SKSYGEKQLFKD
+45 SKSYGEKQLFQN
-57 LSFGIAQGEKVAL
+57 LTFGINHGEKVAL
-70 VARNGTG
+70 VARNGSG
-77 KSTLLRILCSK
+77 KSTLLRIITGT
-88 DTAEEGRVVFRKD
+88 DTSDDGKVIFRRD
-101 LRISFLDQN
+101 LRVSFLDQN
-110 PVFDEELSI
+110 PSFNEELSI
-119 IDAVLLAEN
+119 IDTVLMAEN
-128 EITLAIKRY
+128 EITKAIKQY
-137 EKIIDAQTDE
+137 EKIIDIPTDE
-147 MDAQQSKELEQAMAQ
+147 LNSKQAEELEQALAQ
-162 MDNTNAWAYEVRVK
+162 MDKTNAWAYEIRVK
-176 QVLDKLGLIKL
+176 QVLAKLGLVKITVPVK
-187 NQQLKT
+187 K

-241 SLFLV
+241 SLLLV

-260 IELDNQKLF
+260 IELDQQTLY

-289 AREVDKAQNLMRK
+289 AREIDKAKNLMRK

-316 KSKSRV
+316 KSKSRI
-322 DAFYDLKEKA
+322 DAFYDLKDKA
-332 TEKRQINDMELNV
+332 TDKKQHADLELNV

-358 KVYKSYDDFKI
+358 KVYKAYDDLKI

-393 TTFLNLITGKE
+393 STFLNLISGKE
-404 EPDSGKINVGET
+404 QPDSGKINVGET

-422 SQAGLTLKEDKR
+422 SQAGIELKEDKR
-434 VIEVVKD
+434 VIEVVKE

-448 LGDGSKVSASQF
+448 LADGSKVSASQF

-470 QYTYVS
+470 QYTFVS
-476 KLSGGEKRRLFLLTV
+476 KLSGGERRRLFLLTV

-512 LQTLEEFLIH
+512 LQTLEEFLMN
-522 FKGCLVVVS
+522 FKGCLVIVS

-560 REWREQ
+560 QDWRAKVMADEQ
-566 VTEDELALKKK
+566 ELKKK
-577 QKQLLSDQKNEKN
+577 EKQLTAEKNTENIAAAEADTQKNKI
-590 VEESNSTPANQS
+590 
-602 KLKKKSF
+602 KKKSF
-609 KEKYEFEQLQNEIAH
+609 KEKFEFEQLQHVIAALETEKVQLSEQLSSGAGTHAEIA
-624 LEKEKQDLNEK
+624 K
-635 LAASKGSHDEII
+635 
-647 DWSRRIG
+647 WSERIG
-654 EVISAIDEKELRWL
+654 QIVEELNEKELRWL
-668 ALSEMPE
+668 MLSELPD